1 MNNKGFTL
9 IELLATLIV
18 LGIVVG
24 ITVVGLNI
32 NFGKAKE
39 KTEEVFV
46 DTLKDAIDMYLSSEF
61 GSFEMV
67 DPNPKCGN
75 TLSKKHNGA
84 VEVYKYV
91 KNYKNN
97 KGDGI
102 SSPITFKDL
111 IDNPYFEYKPLVESE
126 FVNPAKNEGDEDCNV
141 DAVINVY
148 RDEDYIYYYSVD
160 KNALKCLKN
169 IGGEYD
175 SVITNLPEGY
185 SCD

>member
-61 GSFEMV
+61 GSLEKV
-67 DPNPKCGN
+67 SQCGN

-111 IDNPYFEYKPLVESE
+111 IDNSNFEYKPLVESE
-126 FVNPAKNEGDEDCNV
+126 FINPANETKCDMA
-141 DAVINVY
+141 AVINVY

-160 KNALKCLKN
+160 KSTLGCLEN
-169 IGGEYD
+169 DSSNGYD
-175 SVITNLPEGY
+175 DFITNLPEGY

>member
-61 GSFEMV
+61 SSLEMV
-67 DPNPKCGN
+67 SQCGN

-111 IDNPYFEYKPLVESE
+111 IDNSNFEYKPLVESE
-126 FVNPAKNEGDEDCNV
+126 FINPANEDEDCNV
-141 DAVINVY
+141 NAVINVY

-160 KNALKCLKN
+160 KSTLGCLKN
-169 IGGEYD
+169 DSSNGYD
-175 SVITNLPEGY
+175 DFITNLPEGF

>member
-32 NFGKAKE
+32 DFGKAKE

-61 GSFEMV
+61 GSLEK
-67 DPNPKCGN
+67 DNQCGD
-75 TLSKKHNGA
+75 TLSKKHNSA
-84 VEVYKYV
+84 VRVYKYK
-91 KNYKNN
+91 KNDGNSVTFNDLLNN
-97 KGDGI
+97 PD
-102 SSPITFKDL
+102 
-111 IDNPYFEYKPLVESE
+111 FEYKPLVESE
-126 FVNPAKNEGDEDCNV
+126 FINPANEDVDCNV
-141 DAVINVY
+141 NAVINVY
-148 RDEDYIYYYSVD
+148 RDEDYVYYYSVD
-160 KNALKCLKN
+160 KSDLGCLKN

-175 SVITNLPEGY
+175 SVITNLPEGF